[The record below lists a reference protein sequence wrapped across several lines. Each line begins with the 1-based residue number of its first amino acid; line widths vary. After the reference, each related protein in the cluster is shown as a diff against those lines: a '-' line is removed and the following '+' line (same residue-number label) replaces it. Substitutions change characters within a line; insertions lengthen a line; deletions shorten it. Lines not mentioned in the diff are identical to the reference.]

1 MTKVPG
7 DVKQTEPS
15 APAFTWSQLL
25 RITQAGAPPD
35 VAPLEAELLLAHV
48 LGRNRAGLYARL
60 GDAADPEIAARFGA
74 LWQRRCAGEPYA
86 YLVGTREFHGRE
98 FLVSPD
104 VLIPRGDTETLLE
117 VALRCWPAGQGGVV
131 VDAGTGSG
139 ALAISFQ
146 LERPQAWVCAV
157 DASARALALARSNAR
172 RLGAPVSFWCGD
184 WVSALV
190 DCSLDLLLSNPPY
203 LADDDPHLPGLLASG
218 EPRSALVADMAGLGD
233 LLRIAQAGRRVLR
246 PGAWLWLEH
255 GWRQGAAVR
264 AMLEALGY
272 AEVCTES
279 DLGGNERVSG
289 GRAVPGCRSSP
300 GPCR

>member
-7 DVKQTEPS
+7 DVKQTEPC

-25 RITQAGAPPD
+25 RAAQADAPPD
-35 VAPLEAELLLAHV
+35 VEALDAELLLAHA

-60 GDAADPEIAARFGA
+60 GDAVDTQIAARFAA

-86 YLVGTREFHGRE
+86 YLVGRREFHGRE

-104 VLIPRGDTETLLE
+104 VLIPRADTETLLE
-117 VALRCWPAGQGGVV
+117 AALQRWPAGQTGVV

-146 LERPQAWVCAV
+146 LERPQARVSAV
-157 DASARALALARSNAR
+157 DASIAALALAQGNAR
-172 RLGAPVSFWCGD
+172 RLGAPVCFWRGD
-184 WVSALV
+184 WVSALA
-190 DCSLDLLLSNPPY
+190 DCSLDLLLANPPY

-218 EPRSALVADMAGLGD
+218 EPRSALVADTAGLGD
-233 LLRIAQAGRRVLR
+233 LLRIARAGRRVLR
-246 PGAWLWLEH
+246 PGGWLLLEH
-255 GWRQGAAVR
+255 GWQQGVAVR

-272 AEVCTES
+272 AEVRTET

-289 GRAVPGCRSSP
+289 GRAG
-300 GPCR
+300 